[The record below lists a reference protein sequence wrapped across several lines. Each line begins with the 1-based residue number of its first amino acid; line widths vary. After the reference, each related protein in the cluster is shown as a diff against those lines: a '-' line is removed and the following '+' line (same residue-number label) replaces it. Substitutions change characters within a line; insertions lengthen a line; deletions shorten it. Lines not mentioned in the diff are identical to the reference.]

1 MPEIYKIE
9 FKDEQNNI
17 IFSGDTNEMTQTFE
31 IPAGS
36 SGDTDLRKYPDYSV
50 DPTGETKID
59 AYVYRYVGMPVLATQ
74 NFVRLSTEDKYNN
87 AMLTDEQNGIRI
99 GFTLTH
105 SGNTHTVRFSYFE
118 KYCGRDG
125 NNQDVW
131 VGLWSATSSSVGGYW
146 DSSQGQDEEGY
157 FAFYR
162 GTVTGQT
169 AASADKECIGF
180 QFVTH
185 RQGQFYAMS
194 PVMFWEK
201 NVFEPIY
208 DYSGSYLP
216 TTGNITIGG
225 RGDGSY
231 PSDPAER
238 PDVDALNL
246 YLSFG
251 SSNGKGLT
259 YYSVLVPDVYAVFSK
274 IYGNSYIN
282 LETRLK
288 SMIDFF
294 RIPFVSTAGSNIRM
308 IPVADV
314 EVDLGENHGMAPIT
328 ARFVEVDFGVFSLAN
343 YGWDD
348 FNDFKNTRASLYLPF
363 HGRVSIDIN
372 AIARGSI
379 EVVAVCDAYTG
390 NITYW
395 VYTTSM
401 QAPREVLYGVYE
413 GQSAVQIPVANTY
426 NPNQMGKIISV
437 GASLGGAVA
446 AGVTYNP
453 MLAMASAVALS
464 KSLTSGEERS
474 VDRSHAQ
481 DTASSATSPLHIRL
495 DIERREM
502 LRTELYRE
510 YAGIPAFT
518 TQKLKDLEGF
528 VRIHSAD
535 YDGLKCAQSEKETIK
550 AMLEEGVYI

>member
-1 MPEIYKIE
+1 MSEYRLK
-9 FKDEQNNI
+9 FKYNDQI
-17 IFSGDTNEMTQTFE
+17 VLDVVTNELRSDVS
-31 IPAGS
+31 IP
-36 SGDTDLRKYPDYSV
+36 SGGWSDERSFLDYSANPEEPV
-50 DPTGETKID
+50 ENKAWVN
-59 AYVYRYVGMPVLATQ
+59 AYAGTPSAMTN
-74 NFVRLSTEDKYNN
+74 NFTRLSTQLEINN
-87 AMLTDEQNGIRI
+87 DYIVDEEQGIRLKVE
-99 GFTLTH
+99 TSH
-105 SGNTHTVRFSYFE
+105 SGDSHSFRIRSLEKFCGLNPSDQEVWTELWNAGMSYIAV
-118 KYCGRDG
+118 
-125 NNQDVW
+125 NWN
-131 VGLWSATSSSVGGYW
+131 SAA
-146 DSSQGQDEEGY
+146 DEEGY
-157 FAFYR
+157 LACYLGYVEDKY
-162 GTVTGQT
+162 GTAIVESVGLQLGVMYAGTYTGASNTVFWQT
-169 AASADKECIGF
+169 
-180 QFVTH
+180 
-185 RQGQFYAMS
+185 
-194 PVMFWEK
+194 
-201 NVFEPIY
+201 NVFVPIY
-208 DYSGSYLP
+208 DYNSRYQP
-216 TTGNITIGG
+216 TTGNVTIGG
-225 RGDGSY
+225 SGDGSY

-238 PDVDALNL
+238 PDINALNL

-259 YYSVLVPDVYAVFSK
+259 YYSVLVSDVYAVFSK

-294 RIPFVSTAGSNIRM
+294 RIPFVSTAGSNIRV

-363 HGRVSIDIN
+363 HGRVAIDIN

-453 MLAMASAVALS
+453 MLAMASTVALS
-464 KSLTSGEERS
+464 KALTSGEERS

-481 DTASSATSPLHIRL
+481 DTASCATSPLHIRL

-502 LRTELYRE
+502 LRTGLYRE

-518 TQKLKDLEGF
+518 TQRFGDMTGF
-528 VRIHSAD
+528 IRIHSAD
-535 YDGLKCAQSEKETIK
+535 YDGLKCAQAEKEIIK
-550 AMLEEGVYI
+550 QMLEEGVYV